1 MAHHFGIC
9 VQRIVVA
16 DVAWRWIEAV
26 ERFPSPFAQGFRLPG
41 HSDTVCATM
50 PTVRVV
56 LDTNVL
62 VSAFRSREG
71 VAFRLFSL
79 LRDGRFEIS
88 VSVPLVLEYEDVLR
102 RGPVLSEEETVSVL
116 SFLCSVAHRQKIF
129 FLWRPGLPDPKDD
142 MVLELAVASRAR
154 YIVTYN
160 GRDFAAA
167 ERFGIQAVTPKA
179 FLDVIG
185 G

>member
-1 MAHHFGIC
+1 MSSA
-9 VQRIVVA
+9 RA
-16 DVAWRWIEAV
+16 
-26 ERFPSPFAQGFRLPG
+26 
-41 HSDTVCATM
+41 
-50 PTVRVV
+50 V

-71 VAFRLFSL
+71 VAFRLVSL

-88 VSVPLVLEYEDVLR
+88 VSVPLVLEYEAVLR
-102 RGPVLSEEETVSVL
+102 RGSVLSEEEVLSVL
-116 SFLCSVAHRQKIF
+116 RFLCSVAHRQKIF

-142 MVLELAVASRAR
+142 MVLEVAVASGAG

-160 GRDFAAA
+160 GKDFAAA

-179 FLDVIG
+179 FIDVIG

>member
-1 MAHHFGIC
+1 MG
-9 VQRIVVA
+9 
-16 DVAWRWIEAV
+16 
-26 ERFPSPFAQGFRLPG
+26 G
-41 HSDTVCATM
+41 
-50 PTVRVV
+50 VRVV

-71 VAFRLFSL
+71 VAFRLVSL
-79 LRDGRFEIS
+79 LREGRFEIS
-88 VSVPLVLEYEDVLR
+88 VSVPLVLEYEDVLLR
-102 RGPVLSEEETVSVL
+102 ATALSEEAVL
-116 SFLCSVAHRQKIF
+116 AVVRYLSSVAHRQKIF
-129 FLWRPGLPDPKDD
+129 FLWRPRLPDPKDD

-160 GRDFAAA
+160 GKDFAAA